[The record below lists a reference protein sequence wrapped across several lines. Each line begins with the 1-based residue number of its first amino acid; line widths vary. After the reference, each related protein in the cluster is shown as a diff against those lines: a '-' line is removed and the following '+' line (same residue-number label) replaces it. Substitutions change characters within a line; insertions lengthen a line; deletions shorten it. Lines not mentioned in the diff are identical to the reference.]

1 MYQLLIRPSAEQ
13 DVRKLPRQVQ
23 VQVRLAS
30 ESLRTDPGP
39 HGAKK
44 MVSEFRWRLRVGN
57 YRILY
62 EIDDEARVVT
72 IDRVRHRREVYR

>member
-23 VQVRLAS
+23 VQVMLAI
-30 ESLRTDPGP
+30 ESLRTDPRP

-62 EIDDEARVVT
+62 EIDDEAKAVT
-72 IDRVRHRREVYR
+72 IDRVRHRRDVYR